1 MIEVVNAF
9 IEDHSAMHALIE
21 NPLVNVCIGDKKVVH
36 ALIEYQRG
44 AFIVGACADRE
55 AQWCRQLQ
63 RTTFVHALIQDQSGS
78 GTSSGR
84 MWCRHC

>member
-1 MIEVVNAF
+1 MRATEV
-9 IEDHSAMHALIE
+9 HALIE
-21 NPLVNVCIGDKKVVH
+21 NPLANGDKKVVH

-63 RTTFVHALIQDQSGS
+63 RTTFVHALIQDQSGAGIS
-78 GTSSGR
+78 R
-84 MWCRHC
+84 